1 MENTVERSLED
12 LETIVNK
19 LESGDLPLEDSRELF
34 ERGVK
39 LSRKCRERLA
49 NAERRIEVLMKDADG
64 GLATEEFEPD
74 GLRG

>member
-1 MENTVERSLED
+1 MENTFERSLEE
-12 LETIVNK
+12 LETIVNR
-19 LESGDLPLEDSRELF
+19 LESGDLPLEESLELF

-49 NAERRIEVLMKDADG
+49 NAERRIEVLTKDADG
-64 GLATEEFEPD
+64 ALTTEEFEPE